1 MKTFALVSR
10 QDATSEK
17 LAKHIRT
24 VLNEHMQY
32 DANRPD
38 LVISIGGDGTMLE
51 ACHRHAA
58 SLDHTSFVGLHT
70 GTLGF
75 YTNYAADE
83 CDLLLDDILTKT
95 PEQTER
101 SLLDVYLNERWVDI
115 ALNEMRVEENRFT
128 MVLDVYLKDYF
139 FERFRGNGICV
150 CTPAGSTG
158 YNRSLGGSIVCA
170 GLKSMQLSEVAGI
183 HHNQFRSLQSSL
195 GLDDSFTVTLIPRAS
210 RHAILGIDRDVY
222 EISQGDTVKVSISNR
237 SMKFANYRPIPLSQ
251 RLRRSFIND
260 DQW

>member
-1 MKTFALVSR
+1 MSAWKTFALVSR

-83 CDLLLDDILTKT
+83 CDHFIG
-95 PEQTER
+95 R
-101 SLLDVYLNERWVDI
+101 YLNQDTRTDGAF
-115 ALNEMRVEENRFT
+115 ALRC
-128 MVLDVYLKDYF
+128 L
-139 FERFRGNGICV
+139 FE
-150 CTPAGSTG
+150 
-158 YNRSLGGSIVCA
+158 
-170 GLKSMQLSEVAGI
+170 
-183 HHNQFRSLQSSL
+183 
-195 GLDDSFTVTLIPRAS
+195 
-210 RHAILGIDRDVY
+210 
-222 EISQGDTVKVSISNR
+222 
-237 SMKFANYRPIPLSQ
+237 
-251 RLRRSFIND
+251 
-260 DQW
+260 